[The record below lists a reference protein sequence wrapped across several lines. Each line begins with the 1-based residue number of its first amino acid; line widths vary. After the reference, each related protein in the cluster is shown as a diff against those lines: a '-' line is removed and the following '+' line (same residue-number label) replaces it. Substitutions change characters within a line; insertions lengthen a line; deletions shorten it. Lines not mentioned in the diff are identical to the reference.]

1 MAKMTAAIHLD
12 FDKNLIILNS
22 TFAKRA
28 RRIGS
33 PEYNQLQE
41 VHSEFS
47 TFKVV
52 QRQIKKKP
60 DQEHYKGL
68 TYDYMRAYIAETVGK
83 DNAAD
88 EEREAAVK
96 EALDVLE
103 SKILISKCHS
113 NTQRYPAIRKWF
125 LATYPE
131 IKEVFKSGAA

>member
-1 MAKMTAAIHLD
+1 MTTAIRLD
-12 FDKNLIILNS
+12 FDKNHIILNS
-22 TFAKRA
+22 TFAKKA

-47 TFKVV
+47 TFKVF

-131 IKEVFKSGAA
+131 VKEVFKSDAA

>member
-1 MAKMTAAIHLD
+1 MARRTTAIGLD

-22 TFAKRA
+22 TFAKKA

-41 VHSEFS
+41 DHSEFS
-47 TFKVV
+47 PFKVV

-131 IKEVFKSGAA
+131 VKEVFKSDAA

>member
-1 MAKMTAAIHLD
+1 MAKMTTAIRLD

-22 TFAKRA
+22 TFAKKA

-47 TFKVV
+47 IFKVV

-68 TYDYMRAYIAETVGK
+68 TYDYMRAYITENAGK
-83 DNAAD
+83 EGASD
-88 EEREAAVK
+88 EDRKAAVK

-103 SKILISKCHS
+103 NKIFISKCHS
-113 NTQRYPAIRKWF
+113 NTQRYPAIKNWF

-131 IKEVFKSGAA
+131 VKEVFKNDAA

>member
-1 MAKMTAAIHLD
+1 MAKMTTAIRLD

-22 TFAKRA
+22 TFAKKA

-60 DQEHYKGL
+60 EREHYKGL

-131 IKEVFKSGAA
+131 VKEVFKSDAA

>member
-1 MAKMTAAIHLD
+1 MAKMTTAIRLD

-22 TFAKRA
+22 TFAKKA

-68 TYDYMRAYIAETVGK
+68 TYDYMRAYITEKAGK
-83 DNAAD
+83 EGASD
-88 EEREAAVK
+88 EDWKAAVK

-103 SKILISKCHS
+103 NKIFISKCHS
-113 NTQRYPAIRKWF
+113 NTQRYPAIKNWF

-131 IKEVFKSGAA
+131 VKKVFKNDAA

>member
-1 MAKMTAAIHLD
+1 MAKMTTAIRLD

-22 TFAKRA
+22 TFAKKA

-33 PEYNQLQE
+33 PEYNQLPE

-131 IKEVFKSGAA
+131 VKEVFKSDAA

>member
-1 MAKMTAAIHLD
+1 MAKMTTAIRLD

-22 TFAKRA
+22 TFAKKA
-28 RRIGS
+28 KRIGS
-33 PEYNQLQE
+33 PEYSQLQE

-68 TYDYMRAYIAETVGK
+68 TYDYMRAYIAAYIGADRST
-83 DNAAD
+83 D

-103 SKILISKCHS
+103 NKIYISKCHS
-113 NTQRYPAIRKWF
+113 NTQRYPAIKNWF

-131 IKEVFKSGAA
+131 VKEVYKERAA

>member
-1 MAKMTAAIHLD
+1 MAKMTTAIRLD

-22 TFAKRA
+22 TFAKKA

-33 PEYNQLQE
+33 PEYNQFQE

-52 QRQIKKKP
+52 QRQIKKKT

-125 LATYPE
+125 LAAYPE
-131 IKEVFKSGAA
+131 VKEVFKSDAA

>member
-1 MAKMTAAIHLD
+1 MAKMTTAIRLD

-22 TFAKRA
+22 TFAKKA

-68 TYDYMRAYIAETVGK
+68 TYDYMRAYITETVGK

-131 IKEVFKSGAA
+131 VKEVFKSDAA

>member
-1 MAKMTAAIHLD
+1 MAKMTTAIRLD

-22 TFAKRA
+22 TFAKKA

-52 QRQIKKKP
+52 QRQIKKKT

-68 TYDYMRAYIAETVGK
+68 TSDYMRAYITENAGK
-83 DNAAD
+83 EGVSD
-88 EEREAAVK
+88 EDWKAAVK

-103 SKILISKCHS
+103 NKIFISKCHS
-113 NTQRYPAIRKWF
+113 NTQRYPAIKNWF

-131 IKEVFKSGAA
+131 VKEVFKNDAA

>member
-1 MAKMTAAIHLD
+1 MAKMTTAIRLD

-22 TFAKRA
+22 TFAKKA

-41 VHSEFS
+41 VHSAFS

-131 IKEVFKSGAA
+131 VKEVFKSDAA

>member
-1 MAKMTAAIHLD
+1 MAKMTTAIRLD

-22 TFAKRA
+22 TFAKKA

-33 PEYNQLQE
+33 PEYSQFQE
-41 VHSEFS
+41 VHSEFP

-52 QRQIKKKP
+52 QRQIRKKS

-68 TYDYMRAYIAETVGK
+68 TYDYMRAYIAENVGK
-83 DNAAD
+83 DKATD

-103 SKILISKCHS
+103 NKIFISKCHS
-113 NTQRYPAIRKWF
+113 NTQRYPAIRNWF

-131 IKEVFKSGAA
+131 VKEVFKNAA

>member
-1 MAKMTAAIHLD
+1 MAKMTTAIRLD

-22 TFAKRA
+22 TFAKKA
-28 RRIGS
+28 KRIGS

-68 TYDYMRAYIAETVGK
+68 TYDYMRAYITENAGK
-83 DNAAD
+83 EGASD
-88 EEREAAVK
+88 EDRKAAVK

-103 SKILISKCHS
+103 NKIFISKCHS
-113 NTQRYPAIRKWF
+113 NTQRYPAIKNWF

-131 IKEVFKSGAA
+131 VKEVYKEKAA

>member
-1 MAKMTAAIHLD
+1 MAKMTTAIRLD

-22 TFAKRA
+22 TFAKKA

-60 DQEHYKGL
+60 DQVN
-68 TYDYMRAYIAETVGK
+68 RAM
-83 DNAAD
+83 
-88 EEREAAVK
+88 
-96 EALDVLE
+96 
-103 SKILISKCHS
+103 
-113 NTQRYPAIRKWF
+113 F
-125 LATYPE
+125 LL
-131 IKEVFKSGAA
+131 

>member
-1 MAKMTAAIHLD
+1 MAKMSTAIRLD

-22 TFAKRA
+22 TFAKKA

-131 IKEVFKSGAA
+131 VKEVFKNAA

>member
-1 MAKMTAAIHLD
+1 MAKMTTAIRLD

-22 TFAKRA
+22 TFAKKA

-52 QRQIKKKP
+52 QHQIKKKP

-88 EEREAAVK
+88 EEREAAGK

-131 IKEVFKSGAA
+131 VKEVFKSDAA